1 MQIQTNFEFFN
12 QSKIISGK
20 CALDNIPFEL
30 TGYDARKPLVI
41 ASRKVTE
48 RGLKKT
54 FIKAFYDSVTV
65 IGAFF
70 DEVDD
75 YAGIT
80 LAQRGAT
87 LFRSRG
93 CDSII
98 ALGGGAAV
106 DVARAVNLLVTGK
119 TDTLQPYLDGAPIPA
134 HLKPMIYVPA
144 GASRGTEAANI
155 MTIDNRRI
163 VSDALYPDVVILDPR
178 MTRSC
183 CAECAAQSAAIAIE
197 QAAMSILDEKNNPM
211 IDAYAYPAMRYLAEN
226 IKKGIKKPGN
236 RDAALALANA
246 SVMAAVASANAG
258 PGIARLLAEELETLT
273 GVSTGTLIGILLPHA
288 LSRVANKKSSL
299 RDELLLAAAGM
310 EVYSATPQK
319 ERAIK
324 GVEVTLAIYGNLKR
338 ALPAGLQQL
347 NIQKH
352 LLARAADAA
361 AKRSGKRYT
370 EADCLAVLDHAW

>member
-1 MQIQTNFEFFN
+1 MIRLGLCCKFHLEPIAFKTTTVA
-12 QSKIISGK
+12 
-20 CALDNIPFEL
+20 AL
-30 TGYDARKPLVI
+30 ARLP
-41 ASRKVTE
+41 R
-48 RGLKKT
+48 
-54 FIKAFYDSVTV
+54 
-65 IGAFF
+65 
-70 DEVDD
+70 
-75 YAGIT
+75 
-80 LAQRGAT
+80 
-87 LFRSRG
+87 
-93 CDSII
+93 
-98 ALGGGAAV
+98 
-106 DVARAVNLLVTGK
+106 AR
-119 TDTLQPYLDGAPIPA
+119 QLDK
-134 HLKPMIYVPA
+134 L
-144 GASRGTEAANI
+144 
-155 MTIDNRRI
+155 
-163 VSDALYPDVVILDPR
+163 
-178 MTRSC
+178 
-183 CAECAAQSAAIAIE
+183 
-197 QAAMSILDEKNNPM
+197 
-211 IDAYAYPAMRYLAEN
+211 
-226 IKKGIKKPGN
+226 
-236 RDAALALANA
+236 AALALANA